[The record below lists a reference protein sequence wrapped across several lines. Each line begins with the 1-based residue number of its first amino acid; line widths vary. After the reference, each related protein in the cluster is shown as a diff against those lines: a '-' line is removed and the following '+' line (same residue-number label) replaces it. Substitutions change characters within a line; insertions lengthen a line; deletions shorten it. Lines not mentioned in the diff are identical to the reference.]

1 MPCVG
6 LRIGIVPP
14 NRSCL
19 PKWGSRLNRGCQL
32 QGSSPPP
39 ESLSWRRFPQT
50 RPNRG
55 SHLNLRSQLPKLST
69 NQKQRGMFSA
79 KSNQVPNMDSSS
91 NLCCKLN
98 RGCQLQGSS
107 PPPESLSWRRFP
119 RTRPNQCNRPSRDS
133 RPNRGS
139 RPNLC
144 CQLQKLGTNQ
154 KQRGIFSAKSNRVPN
169 MGSPPNLCR
178 KPNL

>member
-55 SHLNLRSQLPKLST
+55 SPSNLRSP
-69 NQKQRGMFSA
+69 
-79 KSNQVPNMDSSS
+79 
-91 NLCCKLN
+91 
-98 RGCQLQGSS
+98 
-107 PPPESLSWRRFP
+107 
-119 RTRPNQCNRPSRDS
+119 PNQCS

-139 RPNLC
+139 YLNQCSQLQGSSHPNQTIPNLC

-169 MGSPPNLCR
+169 MGSSPNL
-178 KPNL
+178 